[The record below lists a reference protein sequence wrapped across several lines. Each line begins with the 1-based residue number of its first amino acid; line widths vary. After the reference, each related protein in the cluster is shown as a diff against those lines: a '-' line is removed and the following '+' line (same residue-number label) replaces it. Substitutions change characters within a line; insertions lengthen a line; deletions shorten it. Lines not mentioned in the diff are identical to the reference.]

1 MQTWLSYLKQ
11 GLSRK
16 MPEDGISGIR
26 DHGGLKANL
35 KNLLPYFKRHW
46 RQALMG
52 CLFVAAAA
60 LLAFAPPLITRYIVD
75 DVILSRHVRSC
86 SGVIVWGFTY

>member
-1 MQTWLSYLKQ
+1 MKTWFTHFKQ

-16 MPEDGISGIR
+16 VPEDRISGHR
-26 DHGGLKANL
+26 NYGSPNVNL

-86 SGVIVWGFTY
+86 SGVIAWGFIY